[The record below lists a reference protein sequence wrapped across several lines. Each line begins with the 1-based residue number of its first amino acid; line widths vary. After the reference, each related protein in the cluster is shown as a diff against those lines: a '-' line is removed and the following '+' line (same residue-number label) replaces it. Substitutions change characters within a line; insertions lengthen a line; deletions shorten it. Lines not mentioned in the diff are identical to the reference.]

1 MKLLN
6 DIVDLLSDKS
16 GSLTG
21 ALLKTKVLLHRI
33 GHRELVEW
41 VSDELDGYKD
51 DNRVPS
57 YRLVVARVVG
67 NVHVPG
73 GRYKNQTLPTAH
85 LPEELRLSMSQWPMP
100 QSISVLETLAQQT
113 QSMCNYFPPEI
124 AAGFSHGYEAGHVT
138 SAWRQIEPGQV
149 QNIVIAV
156 RSRLLDFVLTL
167 QDEIGTASEENMK
180 EAAKDVDAVAMF
192 QHTIFGDNATI
203 VFGTGNTAN
212 VNNTIEKGNFNALAE
227 TLRKAGVEEADV
239 SDLKTAIDDDD
250 PAVVVREKQFGP
262 KVKAWMTN
270 RMGKAIGGGWAIG
283 IAAGGKLLADA
294 LGAHYGIK

>member
-1 MKLLN
+1 MKLLD
-6 DIVDLLSDKS
+6 DIVDLLSDKN

-73 GRYKNQTLPTAH
+73 GRYTNQTLPTAH
-85 LPEELRLSMSQWPMP
+85 LPEDVRLSISQWPMP
-100 QSISVLETLAQQT
+100 QSISVLETMAQQT
-113 QSMCNYFPPEI
+113 QSMCNYFPPEL
-124 AAGFSHGYEAGHVT
+124 ATEFSRGYEAGHVT
-138 SAWRQIEPGQV
+138 NAWRQIEPGQV
-149 QNIVIAV
+149 QSIVIAV

-180 EAAKDVDAVAMF
+180 EAAKDADAAAIF
-192 QHTIFGDNATI
+192 KHAIFGDNTII

-212 VNNTIEKGNFNALAE
+212 VTNTVEKGNFNTLAE

-239 SDLKTAIDDDD
+239 SDLRTAIDEDD

-262 KVKAWMTN
+262 KVKAWITN
-270 RMGKAIGGGWAIG
+270 MMGKAIGGGWAIG

>member
-6 DIVDLLSDKS
+6 DIVDRLSDKD

-33 GHRELVEW
+33 GHRELIEW
-41 VSDELDGYKD
+41 VTEELEGYADES
-51 DNRVPS
+51 RVPS
-57 YRLVVARVVG
+57 YRQLVARIVG

-73 GRYKNQTLPTAH
+73 GRYKNQTLSTAH
-85 LPEELRLSMSQWPMP
+85 LPDNLRQSICEWPMP
-100 QSISVLETLAQQT
+100 QSITVLEDLAKQT
-113 QSMCNYFPPEI
+113 HSMSSPFPPEI
-124 AAGFSHGYEAGHVT
+124 AVAFGHSFEVGQVA

-212 VNNTIEKGNFNALAE
+212 VTNTIEKGNFNALAE

-239 SDLKTAIDDDD
+239 SDLKTAIDADD

-262 KVKAWMTN
+262 KVKAWMAN
-270 RMGKAIGGGWAIG
+270 MMGKAIGGGWAIG